1 MCICSLKPIIIEYC
15 YDPLHTTY
23 KWKLAIASF
32 CKLRA
37 LYQTLCEIMILR
49 RVYSNRVWIERAS
62 FHLNYTIKQT
72 FRCAVAFWK
81 SCVCKYSIKFQVTKL
96 KLLWEILKSKKWKI
110 LAWYRNK
117 MRRYRQRNP
126 KCVDWHWTNFQVYVT

>member
-1 MCICSLKPIIIEYC
+1 MNIVTIRYIPLTSGNWPLRHFANLERFTRPYMRLWFYAAFIRIEFG
-15 YDPLHTTY
+15 
-23 KWKLAIASF
+23 SSV
-32 CKLRA
+32 R
-37 LYQTLCEIMILR
+37 
-49 RVYSNRVWIERAS
+49 S

-81 SCVCKYSIKFQVTKL
+81 SCVCKYSITFQVTKL
-96 KLLWEILKSKKWKI
+96 KLLSETLKNKKYKI